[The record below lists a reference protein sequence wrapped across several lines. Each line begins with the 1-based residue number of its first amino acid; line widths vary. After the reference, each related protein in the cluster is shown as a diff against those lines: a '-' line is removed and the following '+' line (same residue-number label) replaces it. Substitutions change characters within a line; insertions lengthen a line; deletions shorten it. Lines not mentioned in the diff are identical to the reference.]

1 MAYNTVVVF
10 LETSAFSRKI
20 RELLPDEEYRL
31 LQLALVRRPGLGGVI
46 PGAGGIRKARW
57 SAPGRGKRGGARI
70 IYYWQVGSDRFYM
83 LLAYPKSERDNLTAE
98 QVKILRRLV
107 KEEFG

>member
-1 MAYNTVVVF
+1 MAYNTAMVF
-10 LETSAFSRKI
+10 LETSAFSRQI

-31 LQLALVRRPGLGGVI
+31 LQMALSRRPDLGDVI

-70 IYYWQVGSDRFYM
+70 IYYWHVGGDRFYM
-83 LLAYPKSERDNLTAE
+83 LLAYPKNERDNLTAE

-107 KEEFG
+107 KEEFA

>member
-1 MAYNTVVVF
+1 MVF
-10 LETSAFSRKI
+10 LETSAFNRQI

-31 LQLALVRRPGLGGVI
+31 LQLALLRRPELGDVI
-46 PGAGGIRKARW
+46 PGTGGIRKVRW
-57 SAPGRGKRGGARI
+57 TAPGRGKRGGARI
-70 IYYWQVGSDRFYM
+70 IYYWHAGGERIYM
-83 LLAYPKSERDNLTAE
+83 LLAYPKSERDTLTAD